1 MDLLRTMKAN
11 RESQGLHTE
20 IHKLTELPKPTGKN
34 QEKPAPGTKAM
45 RKYIIEKKPKKK
57 DVKEHFEM
65 IIAQECESSSEE
77 EDD

>member
-1 MDLLRTMKAN
+1 MDLLRTMASNRQAQGLVNEIPKAN
-11 RESQGLHTE
+11 
-20 IHKLTELPKPTGKN
+20 ELPKPKSS
-34 QEKPAPGTKAM
+34 EKPAPGTKAM

-77 EDD
+77 ED

>member
-1 MDLLRTMKAN
+1 MDLLRTMISN
-11 RESQGLHTE
+11 RQSQGLVNE
-20 IHKLTELPKPTGKN
+20 IPKMNELPKPTK

-57 DVKEHFEM
+57 DVKEHLEM

-77 EDD
+77 EYD

>member
-1 MDLLRTMKAN
+1 MDLLRTMNAN
-11 RESQGLHTE
+11 RQAQGLVNE
-20 IHKLTELPKPTGKN
+20 IPKPTELPKPTK

-65 IIAQECESSSEE
+65 IIAEECESSSEE

>member
-1 MDLLRTMKAN
+1 MDLLRNMVAN
-11 RESQGLHTE
+11 RQAQGMVAE
-20 IHKLTELPKPTGKN
+20 IPKPNELPKPKSN
-34 QEKPAPGTKAM
+34 EKPMPGTKAM

-77 EDD
+77 DE